1 MKKLMLFEGY
11 ISLLNE
17 NKKEKKDLN
26 WIHKSIKKPGALH
39 KALGIPKED
48 SIPMEKI
55 NSKER
60 YCIYVNQK
68 VNVVILKQKN
78 NLHTKLWR
86 VMNITIAGLWL
97 E

>member
-39 KALGIPKED
+39 KE
-48 SIPMEKI
+48 
-55 NSKER
+55 
-60 YCIYVNQK
+60 
-68 VNVVILKQKN
+68 
-78 NLHTKLWR
+78 
-86 VMNITIAGLWL
+86 
-97 E
+97 

>member
-11 ISLLNE
+11 ISLIKE

-48 SIPMEKI
+48 NIPMEKI
-55 NSKER
+55 NSKIEEL
-60 YCIYVNQK
+60 QK
-68 VNVVILKQKN
+68 EAEGDKKLSKKDRKMLRRLVLAKKLKS
-78 NLHTKLWR
+78 L
-86 VMNITIAGLWL
+86 
-97 E
+97 